1 MTYGVTG
8 PYFDCLKLPIW
19 LVYHTFPKT
28 RDPKD
33 NKKLFDFFPK
43 PRNFRVQLMS
53 FV

>member
-1 MTYGVTG
+1 MTYAVTG

-33 NKKLFDFFPK
+33 NKKLTFS
-43 PRNFRVQLMS
+43 RNLEILGS
-53 FV
+53 SS